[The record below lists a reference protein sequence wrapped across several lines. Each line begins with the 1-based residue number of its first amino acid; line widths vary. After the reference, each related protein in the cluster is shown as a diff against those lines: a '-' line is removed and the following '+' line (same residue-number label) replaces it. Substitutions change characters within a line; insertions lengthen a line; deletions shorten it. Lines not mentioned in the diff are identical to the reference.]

1 MPIDLPALLAPAH
14 AALLMMEC
22 QEGVIGAG
30 AHIGQLAQ
38 AVGRHGTVEQIARVL
53 AAARRA
59 QVPVFHCLMA
69 QRPDRAGA
77 VANCRLLALGRKGA
91 ATLLVGSPQQAPVAP
106 LAPLEGEWVLS
117 RYHGLTPFHGTEL
130 DQLLRN
136 LGIRTVVAVGVSVN
150 VGILGLT
157 IEAVNAG
164 YQVVIPR
171 EAVTGTP
178 DEYVAAVMEHTLR
191 LLATVVPVEQ
201 VVARW
206 S

>member
-1 MPIDLPALLAPAH
+1 VPVDLPALLSPAH
-14 AALLMMEC
+14 SALLMMEC

-38 AVGRHGTVEQIARVL
+38 AVARHGTVEQIARVL

-91 ATLLVGSPQQAPVAP
+91 ATLLVGSPQQAPVAA
-106 LAPLEGEWVLS
+106 LAPLDGEWVVN

-136 LGIRTVVAVGVSVN
+136 IGVKTVVAAGVSVN
-150 VGILGLT
+150 VGIVGLT
-157 IEAVNAG
+157 LEAVNAG

-171 EAVTGTP
+171 EAVAGTP
-178 DEYVAAVMEHTLR
+178 DDYVDAVLQHTLG
-191 LLATVVPVEQ
+191 LLATIVRVDDVEGI
-201 VVARW
+201 W